1 MSKYKIIIT
10 LILFCFF
17 QTTPSIS
24 LELKLK
30 IPKDLKKLGDKV
42 KKELEKKTPEVKKE
56 EVKKKEVKKEEV
68 KKKEVK
74 KEEVKK
80 EEVKLDPQ
88 GKDVII
94 IWKWSQ
100 KNDRQSVYRG
110 EVELELVKQER
121 TVNSDLPNCSLPQR
135 FASGAKVFEW
145 YNCYAIKLMDQGD
158 DDIFGNDP
166 IDKYEGEFNAPP
178 SMPIMFNGKGIYT
191 FANGDTSEGIWK
203 NDDIVKSKKVSG
215 EIKVISEAE
224 KQKMCEDKDFTKSKN
239 LGGYK
244 NFYFGMPIEDALKF
258 KMCVGEFMMIDETD
272 GGGPLRLD
280 KLYNE
285 KHEVQIYFEND
296 KVDMIAL
303 RLFSDLD
310 YAQTYSFGVTSIEKF
325 EQIKKV
331 VLDKYKL
338 IAKPEKNSIDEF
350 NREKYAN
357 LTWTLK
363 DRDFEI
369 LLQLTKSPPLGTA
382 QTFFYKGWI
391 SYLSPDRVKKILEK
405 KDGEKVKSDDL

>member
-10 LILFCFF
+10 LILFCLF
-17 QTTPSIS
+17 QATPSIS
-24 LELKLK
+24 LELK
-30 IPKDLKKLGDKV
+30 IPKLGDLKKITEDI
-42 KKELEKKTPEVKKE
+42 KKELEKKEP
-56 EVKKKEVKKEEV
+56 EV

-80 EEVKLDPQ
+80 EEVKKEEVKKEEVKELDKNSFFNKSFYIK
-88 GKDVII
+88 GIRNVSRCHDETYYFFDDYTARLVII
-94 IWKWSQ
+94 CS
-100 KNDRQSVYRG
+100 DTG
-110 EVELELVKQER
+110 EVFTLGIIKWKFIETSLSDNSQVVEIRLIEEEKSGKITAWNDILRLNLKNSKAELFLTNQNI
-121 TVNSDLPNCSLPQR
+121 TS
-135 FASGAKVFEW
+135 F
-145 YNCYAIKLMDQGD
+145 YNI
-158 DDIFGNDP
+158 IN
-166 IDKYEGEFNAPP
+166 IE
-178 SMPIMFNGKGIYT
+178 
-191 FANGDTSEGIWK
+191 DTNKES
-203 NDDIVKSKKVSG
+203 
-215 EIKVISEAE
+215 AE
-224 KQKMCEDKDFTKSKN
+224 KNIAKKSAQNEKKQTICEDKDFTKSKN

-258 KMCVGEFMMIDETD
+258 KMCVGEFMIADETG
-272 GGGPLRLD
+272 GGGPLRLN

-350 NREKYAN
+350 NKEKYAN

-391 SYLSPDRVKKILEK
+391 SYLSPDRVKKMLEK